1 MSVFADS
8 MVDAAVRFGQN
19 FGTIKESLLDGRIE
33 LLIAGQI
40 CGGEFALL
48 LVTDI
53 CIHVS
58 FSEQAENLAFAN
70 WRQFW

>member
-1 MSVFADS
+1 
-8 MVDAAVRFGQN
+8 
-19 FGTIKESLLDGRIE
+19 LLDGRIE

>member
-8 MVDAAVRFGQN
+8 IVDAAVRFSQN
-19 FGTIKESLLDGRIE
+19 FGTIKEGLLDGRIE
-33 LLIAGQI
+33 LLTAGKI

-53 CIHVS
+53 CIRVS
-58 FSEQAENLAFAN
+58 FFEQAANLAFAN
-70 WRQFW
+70 WRQF